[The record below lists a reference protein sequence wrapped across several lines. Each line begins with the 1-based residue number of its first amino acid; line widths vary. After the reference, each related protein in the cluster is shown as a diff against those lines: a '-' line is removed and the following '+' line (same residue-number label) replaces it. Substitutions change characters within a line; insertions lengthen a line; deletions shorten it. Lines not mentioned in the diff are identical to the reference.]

1 MKYSAKKDRW
11 AVYLIALVALA
22 FIGFAIFFIAMPARD
37 ATSVGGG
44 ILMLLLGILLWT
56 LLAITY
62 EITSSHVVMRWGPL
76 RFRLIRIDKI
86 VEASPV
92 NSISATLHVA
102 FSSHAIRITGS
113 RKFNGFLPPTVSIS
127 PQDRTG
133 FLRELAD
140 ASPGLELADDGCV
153 RIRPEISG

>member
-1 MKYSAKKDRW
+1 MKFSARIDVW
-11 AVYLIALVALA
+11 AVCLITGTALTL
-22 FIGFAIFFIAMPARD
+22 IGFGIFFMVMPGRD
-37 ATSVGGG
+37 PASIGGG
-44 ILMLLLGILLWT
+44 ISLSLLGTLLWS

-62 EITSSHVVMRWGPL
+62 EITYSHVVMRWGPL

-113 RKFNGFLPPTVSIS
+113 RKFSGFLPPTVSIS
-127 PQDRTG
+127 PQDRSG
-133 FLRELAD
+133 FLQALAD
-140 ASPGLELADDGCV
+140 ASSDIELSDDGSV
-153 RIRPEISG
+153 RRSPNVVT